1 MEKDQRIKKR
11 FFPVSIFS
19 LSLVFFAVITTIQM
33 KIIGKYIHA
42 DEISAVAVT
51 GVFGFWFLGSVIF
64 TFFTGWQ
71 VQHRLIKDGI
81 GEIIYGLVLLSI
93 ILILIF
99 QEELIRQIIM

>member
-71 VQHRLIKDGI
+71 VRKKYTEPLEEIAPYLMHPLLGKTVTQLKEMIK
-81 GEIIYGLVLLSI
+81 
-93 ILILIF
+93 
-99 QEELIRQIIM
+99 EEQ

>member
-11 FFPVSIFS
+11 IFPVSIFI

-64 TFFTGWQ
+64 TVFYRLAGAKKIYRTIRRNCGCSEKSSRRRFLCLFTTETYKG
-71 VQHRLIKDGI
+71 
-81 GEIIYGLVLLSI
+81 
-93 ILILIF
+93 
-99 QEELIRQIIM
+99 

>member
-42 DEISAVAVT
+42 DEISAVAMT
-51 GVFGFWFLGSVIF
+51 GVFGFWFLGSVAF
-64 TFFTGWQ
+64 TFFTGMQ
-71 VQHRLIKDGI
+71 
-81 GEIIYGLVLLSI
+81 
-93 ILILIF
+93 
-99 QEELIRQIIM
+99 IRKKLRMQREK

>member
-42 DEISAVAVT
+42 DEI
-51 GVFGFWFLGSVIF
+51 WL
-64 TFFTGWQ
+64 W
-71 VQHRLIKDGI
+71 R
-81 GEIIYGLVLLSI
+81 
-93 ILILIF
+93 
-99 QEELIRQIIM
+99 